1 MANRK
6 HNSLKTGDYT
16 REKQVEMELV
26 DRELESTK
34 TDKPLKCPNWVKDK
48 IAKAE
53 FKRLSKELS
62 DAGILSYLALDLL
75 VNYCIS
81 YSNYSTATEQLLNEP
96 LTVTKVNSNGT
107 VGTDINPLVKIQ
119 KIYSDEMK
127 KYASMLGLTIDS
139 RMKIATLKVEK
150 AQDKVGDDFGDI

>member
-1 MANRK
+1 MASRK

-53 FKRLSKELS
+53 FKRLSKDLS
-62 DAGILSYLALDLL
+62 DAGILSYLDLDIL

-81 YSNYSTATEQLLNEP
+81 YSNYRKATEQLLNEP

-139 RMKIATLKVEK
+139 RMKIATIKVEK

>member
-1 MANRK
+1 MASRK

-16 REKQVEMELV
+16 QQRQKEMELV

-62 DAGILSYLALDLL
+62 DAGILSYLDLDIL

-81 YSNYSTATEQLLNEP
+81 YSNYRKATEQLLNEP

-119 KIYSDEMK
+119 KIYSDEIK

-139 RMKIATLKVEK
+139 RMKIASIKVEK
-150 AQDKVGDDFGDI
+150 AQDKVGDEFGDI